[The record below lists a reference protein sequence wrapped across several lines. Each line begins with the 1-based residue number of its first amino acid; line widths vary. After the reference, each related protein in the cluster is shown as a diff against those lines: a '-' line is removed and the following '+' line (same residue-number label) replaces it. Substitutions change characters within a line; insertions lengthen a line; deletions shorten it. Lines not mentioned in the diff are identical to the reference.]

1 MSSFHHNFCFLCL
14 TVVDVLVWCELTGS
28 ELTGVIIV
36 KRQQYDG
43 QRSCFNAQKP
53 IFARIVFSTNPKI
66 SKLVGSAVV
75 QETNFTN
82 LL

>member
-1 MSSFHHNFCFLCL
+1 MMVSVH
-14 TVVDVLVWCELTGS
+14 VLMRKSQSLHEL
-28 ELTGVIIV
+28 
-36 KRQQYDG
+36 
-43 QRSCFNAQKP
+43 F
-53 IFARIVFSTNPKI
+53 FSTNPKI